1 MPTVLHRG
9 PYKFAFFSSD
19 RSEPPHVH
27 VLRDRSAAKFW
38 LDPVSLVKNR
48 GFADHEINRL
58 RRLILDNRT
67 LLLEAWRDF
76 FGT

>member
-1 MPTVLHRG
+1 MPTVLRHG

-27 VLRDRSAAKFW
+27 VLHGRRAAKFW

-48 GFADHEINRL
+48 GFADHELNRVS
-58 RRLILDNRT
+58 RLTTENRT
-67 LLLEAWRDF
+67 ALLEAWRDF
-76 FGT
+76 FGA